1 MRPSEEELAALEEEH
16 GAVYQVPFGADDEA
30 PTLANAEHVF
40 VIRRP
45 RRAAFER
52 FERDC
57 LDPKRQI
64 VALRNLA
71 VDCIVWPSKEE
82 REKVYEDVPGA
93 AVLCA
98 GEAAALGRGDAA
110 ERAKRWKASTSNLAA
125 TR

>member
-1 MRPSEEELAALEEEH
+1 MRPSEEELADLEAEH
-16 GAVYQVPFGADDEA
+16 GAVYQVPFGSDDEA

-45 RRAAFER
+45 KRAAFER

-71 VDCIVWPSKEE
+71 VDCIVWPAKEQ
-82 REKVYEDVPGA
+82 REEVYEDFPGA
-93 AVLCA
+93 AMLCA
-98 GEAAALGRGDAA
+98 GEAASLGRGDAV
-110 ERAKRWKASTSNLAA
+110 ERAKRFKASTSTPAA